1 MGPPDLGGAASD
13 ATLLRPLAAFLA
25 GYVMILATPGP
36 NMLAIGGVAA
46 LHGLRGAAP
55 LCVGASFGAGCLGTA
70 TFLIVRYASPVPSAG
85 GVARIA
91 GALLLAYVAIDLAR
105 HSALQEKA
113 QALGCA
119 LPAINRAAA
128 FGVGFCTAATN
139 PLTGSFFAAQFLGP
153 LDPSGIGA
161 RGAWVIACIM
171 LSALVFFLL
180 VASLLARPP
189 VRSAAL
195 AWHRPIRLGVAALLG
210 FMAVS
215 TLRPVLTNSR
225 VEPASAVN
233 SVTGSGL
240 LSHFCRVA
248 FHSD

>member
-1 MGPPDLGGAASD
+1 MSLPDLGGAATD
-13 ATLLRPLAAFLA
+13 TTLLRPLAAFLA
-25 GYVMILATPGP
+25 GYVMILVTPGP

-55 LCVGASFGAGCLGTA
+55 LCIGASFGAGCLGTA
-70 TFLIVRYASPVPSAG
+70 TFLFVRYASAVPSAE

-91 GALLLAYVAIDLAR
+91 GALLLAYVAIDIAR
-105 HSALQEKA
+105 HSVLQEKA

-119 LPAINRAAA
+119 IPAINRAAA

-153 LDPSGIGA
+153 LDPNRMGA
-161 RGAWVIACIM
+161 RGAWAIACIM

-189 VRSAAL
+189 VRSAAIS
-195 AWHRPIRLGVAALLG
+195 WHRPIRFGVAALLAS
-210 FMAVS
+210 MAVN
-215 TLRPVLTNSR
+215 TLRPVLTNNQA
-225 VEPASAVN
+225 EPASAVN
-233 SVTGSGL
+233 SVNRSGL
-240 LSHFCRVA
+240 LSQSRLAA
-248 FHSD
+248 FQAD